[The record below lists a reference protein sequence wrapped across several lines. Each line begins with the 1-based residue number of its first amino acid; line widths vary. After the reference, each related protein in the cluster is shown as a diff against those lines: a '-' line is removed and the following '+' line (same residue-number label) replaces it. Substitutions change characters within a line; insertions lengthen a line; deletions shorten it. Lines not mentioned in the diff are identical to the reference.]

1 MIDEN
6 VRQIIEETRQS
17 LHKRIDSQFD
27 EFIESLESGRS
38 MCDPCRGM
46 SLKTMPAYFK
56 GNKPISIVY
65 PDGTVDL
72 TSTWRKVAKSL
83 LQHCAEDNVMRERM
97 YVLCDRASGKSRY
110 ILSSKPDGMD
120 IPIEICPNMY
130 FEGKYDTE
138 SMLRV
143 ITNRIF
149 DTIGYRY
156 LDIEIN
162 IVDRATLTEAVM
174 STVPKTDEVETD
186 EEMEP
191 EDAVSCG
198 FSPKM

>member
-1 MIDEN
+1 MIDEKT
-6 VRQIIEETRQS
+6 RQIIEETRQS

-27 EFIESLESGRS
+27 EFIEGLESGRS
-38 MCDPCRGM
+38 MRDPCRCM

-65 PDGTVDL
+65 PDGTIDY
-72 TSTWRKVAKSL
+72 TSTWRMVAKSL
-83 LQHCAEDNVMRERM
+83 LQRCAEDDVMRERM
-97 YVLCDRASGKSRY
+97 YALCDRASGKIRY

-120 IPIEICPNMY
+120 SPIEICPNMY

-162 IVDRATLTEAVM
+162 IFDRSTLTEAVM
-174 STVPKTDEVETD
+174 CAVPQIDEVETD
-186 EEMEP
+186 EQMEP
-191 EDAVSCG
+191 EDEVTCG